1 MTGRSLAETR
11 LHRERPI
18 MMIEREAIMRRWAV
32 VGVGVL
38 GAILW
43 ALSVGAAAPEG
54 QGDAKRVVATV
65 NMVELTYDDFKQ
77 RITMLELERGPVTP
91 DRYLEVLRAMVREE
105 ILYQAAVGQQLDTK
119 EEVKKRLEISRR
131 QVLSEELLRQKV
143 TPASQVTEEE
153 VKKAY
158 EENKI
163 QLTTEAVK
171 VSHIMVKT
179 ETEAETIQTELKAGK
194 SFEELAKAKSQD
206 AGSAEKGG
214 ELGMLSR
221 GQTEPEFE
229 TAAFALKD
237 GEVSGVVK
245 TQYGYHIIKVLS
257 HETTLQPYD
266 EVKDRLREMLEKQK
280 QRDVLMKTMA
290 EYEQGAKTEL
300 YEDRLR

>member
-1 MTGRSLAETR
+1 
-11 LHRERPI
+11 
-18 MMIEREAIMRRWAV
+18 MIESEGIMRRWAV

-38 GAILW
+38 GGILW
-43 ALSVGAAAPEG
+43 GLSAGAAAPEG

-65 NMVELTYDDFKQ
+65 NMAELTYDDFKE
-77 RITMLELERGPVTP
+77 RIKILELERGPVAP
-91 DRYLEVLRAMVREE
+91 DRYVEILRAMVREE
-105 ILYQAAVGQQLDTK
+105 ILYQAAIGQQLEAK
-119 EEVKKRLEISRR
+119 EEVKRRLEISRR
-131 QVLSEELLRQKV
+131 QVLIEELLRQKV

-153 VKKAY
+153 IKKAY
-158 EENKI
+158 EDNRI

-214 ELGMLSR
+214 DLGMLSR

-266 EVKDRLREMLEKQK
+266 EVKGRLREMLEKQK

>member
-1 MTGRSLAETR
+1 
-11 LHRERPI
+11 
-18 MMIEREAIMRRWAV
+18 MRRWAV
-32 VGVGVL
+32 IGVGVL
-38 GAILW
+38 SGILW

-54 QGDAKRVVATV
+54 QEDAKRVVATV
-65 NMVELTYDDFKQ
+65 NSTELTYDDFQQ
-77 RITMLELERGPVTP
+77 RIKMLQLERGPVAP
-91 DRYLEVLRAMVREE
+91 ERYVEILHAMVREE

-131 QVLSEELLRQKV
+131 QVLIEELLRQKV

-158 EENKI
+158 EENKV

-179 ETEAETIQTELKAGK
+179 ETEAEMIQTELKAGG

-229 TAAFALKD
+229 AAAFALKD

-245 TQYGYHIIKVLS
+245 TQYGYHIIKVLA

-290 EYEQGAKTEL
+290 EYEQGAKTEI
-300 YEDRLR
+300 YEDRLLQRQEGILEGKDIAKEKP

>member
-1 MTGRSLAETR
+1 
-11 LHRERPI
+11 
-18 MMIEREAIMRRWAV
+18 MRRWAV
-32 VGVGVL
+32 VGIGVL

-43 ALSVGAAAPEG
+43 ALSVGAAVPEG
-54 QGDAKRVVATV
+54 EGGAKRVVATV
-65 NMVELTYDDFKQ
+65 NTTELTYDDFMQ
-77 RITMLELERGPVTP
+77 RIKMLELERGPVAP
-91 DRYLEVLRAMVREE
+91 DRYVEILRALIREE
-105 ILYQAAVGQQLDTK
+105 ILYQAAVGQQLDAK

-131 QVLSEELLRQKV
+131 QVLIEELLRQKV

-153 VKKAY
+153 VKRAY
-158 EENKI
+158 EDNKI

-179 ETEAETIQTELKAGK
+179 ESEAETIQAELKAGK
-194 SFEELAKAKSQD
+194 SFEDLAKAKSQD

-237 GEVSGVVK
+237 GEVSEVVK

>member
-1 MTGRSLAETR
+1 MK
-11 LHRERPI
+11 
-18 MMIEREAIMRRWAV
+18 RWAG

-38 GAILW
+38 GGILW
-43 ALSVGAAAPEG
+43 ALSAGAAAPEG

-65 NMVELTYDDFKQ
+65 NMAELTYDDFKQ
-77 RITMLELERGPVTP
+77 RIKMLELERGPVTP
-91 DRYLEVLRAMVREE
+91 DRFAEVLRAMVREE

-131 QVLSEELLRQKV
+131 QVLIEELLRQKV

-158 EENKI
+158 EDNKI

-214 ELGMLSR
+214 DLGMLSR

-266 EVKDRLREMLEKQK
+266 EVKDRLREMLGKQK

-290 EYEQGAKTEL
+290 EYEQGAKTEV